1 MYIFTKKRIWRL
13 SGTLLHLSVALG
25 LIMTALLPSLIGRS
39 ALAAQM
45 TSRSLTISSGKPSQ
59 TSVTYTYGFT
69 TITSAAVQSI
79 EFEACTT
86 AVGTCT
92 GPTGMTIN
100 AGTEASRSGWTN
112 ATTFARNATG
122 GGGCTPAANVLCLDR
137 TQAASET
144 AGARTLGWNTQT
156 NPSTAN
162 SSFFVR
168 ITLYSDTGWTTST
181 DTGTVAS
188 AVVQTLTVNAAVA
201 EILNFCAGATSV
213 NDATTSVACDCTG
226 VSGTSLN
233 IGTLD
238 TSAVNISPVSTN
250 GGDSNNGVVMLRTN
264 AINGATVSY
273 DAIQQSGT
281 NHQGTLRVSGATC
294 DAGTTSTDQCINEAG
309 ATQAAFV
316 AGTENYGMTI
326 GGVNCAS
333 VSSSSYSCT
342 YASGTNHLQQ
352 GAQYIGG
359 ANATTYG
366 ASAAKGFAWVESGT
380 VTEIASSTSS
390 SSKVVDDEALI
401 LRFGATPSISTP
413 FGAYTAQIDFIAI
426 ATY

>member
-1 MYIFTKKRIWRL
+1 
-13 SGTLLHLSVALG
+13 
-25 LIMTALLPSLIGRS
+25 
-39 ALAAQM
+39 M
-45 TSRSLTISSGKPSQ
+45 TSRSLTISSGVPGATSQ
-59 TSVTYTYGFT
+59 TYTYGFT
-69 TITSAAVQSI
+69 TILSQSIQSI

-144 AGARTLGWNTQT
+144 PGARTLGWNTQT
-156 NPSTAN
+156 NPTTTNTA
-162 SSFFVR
+162 FFVR
-168 ITLYSDTGWTTST
+168 ITIYSDTGWTDATP

-188 AVVQTLTVNAAVA
+188 AVVQTLTVNANVA
-201 EILNFCAGATSV
+201 EVLNFCAGSTTV
-213 NDATTSVACDCTG
+213 NDATTSVAGDCTA
-226 VSGTSLN
+226 VSGTSLH

-238 TSAVNISPVSTN
+238 TSTVNISPISTN

-264 AINGATVSY
+264 AVNGATVSY
-273 DAIQQSGT
+273 IARQQSGT
-281 NHQGTLRVSGATC
+281 NHLGTLRISGAAC
-294 DAGTTSTDQCINEAG
+294 DAGATSTDQCINAAG
-309 ATQAAFV
+309 ATQAAFT
-316 AGTENYGMTI
+316 AGVENFGMTI
-326 GGVNCAS
+326 GGVNCGS
-333 VSSSSYSCT
+333 VTGTSYSCV

-352 GAQYIGG
+352 GAQYVGG
-359 ANATTYG
+359 ASSTTYG

-380 VTEIASSTSS
+380 ATQVASSTT
-390 SSKVVDDEALI
+390 VVDDEALI
-401 LRFGATPSISTP
+401 LRYGATPAITTP
-413 FGAYTAQIDFIAI
+413 FGAYTALTDFIAI